1 MVNDVKN
8 KGIDI
13 AEIAGDDDTTG
24 FGKLKGIYP
33 DSQMI
38 KRLNSPFCCTI
49 TNSALLTPYCMM
61 DNSSSFLPYQC

>member
-33 DSQMI
+33 DFQMI
-38 KRLNSPFCCTI
+38 KTSDRNHV
-49 TNSALLTPYCMM
+49 LLQF
-61 DNSSSFLPYQC
+61 SSLSMLIFLKYSF

>member
-1 MVNDVKN
+1 MKSNDVKN

-38 KRLNSPFCCTI
+38 KTSDRNHVKKNVIKNYT
-49 TNSALLTPYCMM
+49 
-61 DNSSSFLPYQC
+61 